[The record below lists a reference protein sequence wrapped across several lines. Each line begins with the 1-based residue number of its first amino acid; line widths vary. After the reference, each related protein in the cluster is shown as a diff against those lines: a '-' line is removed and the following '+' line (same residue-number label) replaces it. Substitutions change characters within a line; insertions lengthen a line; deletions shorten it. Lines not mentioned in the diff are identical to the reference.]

1 MEDLKNHF
9 NFTLPEGVSE
19 EMNFKMMKPW
29 IEGKK
34 KFLEIGFNTGY
45 SAAFF
50 LENGADKVVS
60 FDICRYGYEEKAHE
74 IIEKNH
80 PGKHTLINGDSLE
93 TVPEYPD
100 EKFDFI
106 FVDGFHWGKWP
117 EGDIRNCLRFA
128 HKDTILCVDNM
139 SFKVS
144 SEILYKYNWPENKYY
159 NVTDAW
165 NKLVLEDV
173 IKPDIIDCRYDGNNK
188 FPTCM
193 AFGKYSTSDEQS

>member
-80 PGKHTLINGDSLE
+80 PGKQ
-93 TVPEYPD
+93 
-100 EKFDFI
+100 KFDFI

-117 EGDIRNCLRFA
+117 DGDIRNCLRFA

-193 AFGKYSTSDEQS
+193 AFGKYSTYDEQS